1 MRFEDV
7 KLNGKYRVI
16 NNETEHGFDVGNVVQ
31 IIAIEPTED
40 DAHLICAKSWT
51 KPWRGEWYITPEEME
66 SIDELNTKLPDWRMI
81 VENLL
86 DFIEDEHEN
95 AGQMMYNEIRQLYG
109 YPYDWT
115 CKR

>member
-1 MRFEDV
+1 MNIEDV
-7 KLNGKYRVI
+7 KPNGKYRVI
-16 NNETEHGFDVGNVVQ
+16 ANETEHGFDVGDVVQ

-40 DAHLICAKSWT
+40 GEHLIHAKSWT

-66 SIDELNTKLPDWRMI
+66 SIDELNTKFPNWRMI
-81 VENLL
+81 VEDLL